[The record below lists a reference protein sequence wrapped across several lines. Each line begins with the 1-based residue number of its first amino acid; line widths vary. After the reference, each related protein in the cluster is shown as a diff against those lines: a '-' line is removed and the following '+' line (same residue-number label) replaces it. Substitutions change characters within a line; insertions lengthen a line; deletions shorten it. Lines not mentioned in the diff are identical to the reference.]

1 MGTKYANAPVY
12 FTIGQVRHN
21 PLLSLKSYLP
31 AIQERM
37 RKAGYPDFKSS
48 QQMQFS
54 FGAITGGDDSQPF
67 QPGVQQVESYTF
79 SNLEGTQG
87 FLMEPSALS
96 FRCTEYETFPEFY
109 AELERGL
116 KILEEAV
123 DGLAYFERLGLRY
136 LDAVVPAE
144 GETLQQYLAREVWG
158 TPASL
163 DLDQV
168 YQFEG
173 QPLTYN
179 HSFAESSATIPSI
192 GQVVSRVIIQNSE
205 LRFPPD
211 LLPDPLKIG
220 QRFSELKGQH
230 ATVDVDACFSERR
243 KYDSSEIRDRFQH
256 LHDLVKLFFNATV
269 TDHARKAWS

>member
-12 FTIGQVRHN
+12 FTIAQVRHN
-21 PLLSLKSYLP
+21 PLLSLKAYLP
-31 AIQERM
+31 VIQERM

-54 FGAITGGDDSQPF
+54 FEAVTGSDDSLPF

-79 SNLEGTQG
+79 SNLEGTRG
-87 FLMEPSALS
+87 FLMEPSAFS
-96 FRCTEYETFPEFY
+96 FRCTEYETFPDFY
-109 AELERGL
+109 TELERGL
-116 KILEEAV
+116 AILEGAV

-179 HSFAESSATIPSI
+179 HAFAESSATIPNI
-192 GQVVSRVIIQNSE
+192 GQVVSRVIIQNSR

-211 LLPDPLKIG
+211 LLPDPLKVA
-220 QRFSELKGQH
+220 QRFGELEGQH
-230 ATVDVDACFSERR
+230 ATVDVDASFSERL
-243 KYDSSEIRDRFQH
+243 KYDSSQIKDRFQH
-256 LHDLVKLFFNATV
+256 LHDLVELFFNATV
-269 TDHARKAWS
+269 TDHARTAWS

>member
-1 MGTKYANAPVY
+1 MGKKYANAPVY

-21 PLLSLKSYLP
+21 PLLSLKTYLP

-54 FGAITGGDDSQPF
+54 FTAITGGDDSQPF

-79 SNLEGTQG
+79 SNLEGTHG
-87 FLMEPSALS
+87 FLMEPNALS
-96 FRCTEYETFPEFY
+96 FRCTDYETFPEFY

-116 KILEEAV
+116 NILEEAV

-136 LDAVVPAE
+136 LDAVMPAE
-144 GETLQQYLAREVWG
+144 GEALQQYLAQEVWG
-158 TPASL
+158 TSTSL
-163 DLDQV
+163 DLSQV

-179 HSFAESSATIPSI
+179 HSFAESSATIPNI
-192 GQVVSRVIIQNSE
+192 GQVVSRVIVQNSD

-211 LLPDPLKIG
+211 LLPDPLKVG
-220 QRFSELKGQH
+220 ERFRDLNGHH
-230 ATVDVDACFSERR
+230 ATVDVDASFSDRL
-243 KYDSSEIRDRFQH
+243 KYDSTEIRDRFQH
-256 LHDLVKLFFNATV
+256 LHDLVELFFNATV

>member
-1 MGTKYANAPVY
+1 MGKKYANAPVY

-21 PLLSLKSYLP
+21 TLLSLKAYLP

-37 RKAGYPDFKSS
+37 RKAGYPDFKSA

-54 FGAITGGDDSQPF
+54 FGAITGGDDTQPF
-67 QPGVQQVESYTF
+67 QPGVQQIESYTF

-116 KILEEAV
+116 SILEEAV

-163 DLDQV
+163 DLSQV

-179 HSFAESSATIPSI
+179 HSFAESSATIPNI
-192 GQVVSRVIIQNSE
+192 GQVVSRVVVQNSD

-211 LLPDPLKIG
+211 LLPDPLKVG
-220 QRFSELKGQH
+220 ERFRGLNGQH
-230 ATVDVDACFSERR
+230 ATVDVDASFSERR
-243 KYDSSEIRDRFQH
+243 KYDSTEIRDRFQH
-256 LHDLVKLFFNATV
+256 LHDLVELFFNATV

>member
-1 MGTKYANAPVY
+1 MGKKYANAPVY
-12 FTIGQVRHN
+12 FAIGQVRHN
-21 PLLSLKSYLP
+21 TLLSLKSYLP

-54 FGAITGGDDSQPF
+54 FAAVTGGDDSQPF
-67 QPGVQQVESYTF
+67 QSGVQQVESYTF

-116 KILEEAV
+116 DILEEAV
-123 DGLAYFERLGLRY
+123 GGLAYFERLGLRY

-144 GETLQQYLAREVWG
+144 GETLQQYLAQEVWG

-163 DLDQV
+163 DLSQI

-179 HSFAESSATIPSI
+179 HSFAESSATIPTI
-192 GQVVSRVIIQNSE
+192 GQVVSRVIVQNSE

-220 QRFSELKGQH
+220 ERFSKLNGQH
-230 ATVDVDACFSERR
+230 ATVDVDAGFSERR
-243 KYDSSEIRDRFQH
+243 KYDSTEIRDRFQH
-256 LHDLVKLFFNATV
+256 LHGLVKLFFDVTV
-269 TDHARKAWS
+269 TDHARTAWS